1 MWPHIHVQSSDTVVP
16 VLSVPFTPFWIVA
29 DDSSVD
35 NTEDSREVDVEVVVI
50 GVVDESVVTAVD
62 DAAARGLPHT
72 TLRLLYKPSKIMKSW
87 KKYFIFI
94 SPNIT
99 NFSNAET

>member
-16 VLSVPFTPFWIVA
+16 VLSVPFTPFWIFA

-62 DAAARGLPHT
+62 DDAAARGLPHT

-87 KKYFIFI
+87 IILYIYFSKYY
-94 SPNIT
+94 
-99 NFSNAET
+99 

>member
-1 MWPHIHVQSSDTVVP
+1 MVP
-16 VLSVPFTPFWIVA
+16 VLSVPFTPFWIFA

-62 DAAARGLPHT
+62 DDAAARGLPHT
-72 TLRLLYKPSKIMKSW
+72 TLRLLYKPSKIMKS
-87 KKYFIFI
+87 
-94 SPNIT
+94 
-99 NFSNAET
+99 